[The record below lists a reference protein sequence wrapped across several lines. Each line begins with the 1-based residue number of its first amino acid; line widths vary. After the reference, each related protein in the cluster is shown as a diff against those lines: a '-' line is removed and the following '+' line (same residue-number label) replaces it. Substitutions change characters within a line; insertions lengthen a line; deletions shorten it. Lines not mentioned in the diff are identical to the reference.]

1 MLVWH
6 VIWKEVDHE
15 QSVRR
20 IDVQFDVVHDGALDA
35 REKQVLLD
43 CLLQDPKH
51 SWLHYLDE
59 RQALRVCLAPAPRF
73 PTRGN
78 ASA

>member
-1 MLVWH
+1 MNNAS
-6 VIWKEVDHE
+6 E
-15 QSVRR
+15 
-20 IDVQFDVVHDGALDA
+20 DVQCDVVHDGALDA
-35 REKQVLLD
+35 REKQMLLG

-59 RQALRVCLAPAPRF
+59 RQALRVCLLLHQ
-73 PTRGN
+73 TTHGK